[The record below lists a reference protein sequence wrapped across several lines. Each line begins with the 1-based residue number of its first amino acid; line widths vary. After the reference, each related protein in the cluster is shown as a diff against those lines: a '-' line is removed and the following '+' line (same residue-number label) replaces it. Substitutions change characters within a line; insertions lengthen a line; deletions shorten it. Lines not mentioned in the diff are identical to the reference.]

1 MSRRVAPSIRPSVLQ
16 NHKSSRLLCW
26 ASMATSCDFV
36 MVGLLATGDAETG
49 TAYQS
54 EPRAVKGEKWVIIPY
69 RFKRT
74 GGRKQIIAPEGAPAA
89 KQDDA
94 LVRAVV
100 RGHRWQGMLDAGQVA
115 SVQELAVKENVD
127 PSYLARH
134 LRLAFLAPDIVE
146 GILFGTYPEGLT
158 LGGLMVALPGVWGEQ
173 RQRLGFPARE

>member
-1 MSRRVAPSIRPSVLQ
+1 MNARLSEDGKTIIIR
-16 NHKSSRLLCW
+16 
-26 ASMATSCDFV
+26 
-36 MVGLLATGDAETG
+36 
-49 TAYQS
+49 
-54 EPRAVKGEKWVIIPY
+54 IPY

-100 RGHRWQGMLDAGQVA
+100 RGHRWQGMLDSGQVA
-115 SVQELAVKENVD
+115 SVQELAVKENID

-146 GILFGTYPEGLT
+146 AVLFGEQPEGLT
-158 LGGLMVALPGVWGEQ
+158 LGKLMVALPMDWGEQ
-173 RQRLGFPARE
+173 RVLLGFPERE